1 MSAFK
6 IVQKISSLSI
16 GSAAGISTT
25 APIALKSGYLRI
37 VPTGN
42 AYIEVGSNP
51 GINTSNSI
59 WVAANSELILK
70 ETVRS
75 QPTVGIIT
83 GTTTTVIIPEGT
95 SCAFDVGDYV
105 ELTGISTTGINTT
118 SAQVV
123 TVDNTTSYNGYFN
136 TRLTLNWNTSA
147 QPPVAKENAKGELRK
162 ITKVAAY
169 NDSAAPNIIHI
180 TEVQV
185 VSNFS

>member
-6 IVQKISSLSI
+6 IVQKIPSLAI
-16 GSAAGISTT
+16 GSTSGISTT
-25 APIALKSGYLRI
+25 GPISLKSGYLRI

-42 AYIEVGSNP
+42 AYIEIGSNP

-59 WVAANSELILK
+59 WVSANSELILK

-75 QPTVGIIT
+75 QSIVGIIT
-83 GTTTTVIIPEGT
+83 GTTTTIIIPEGL

-105 ELTGISTTGINTT
+105 ELTGINTAGINTNF
-118 SAQVV
+118 AQVV
-123 TVDNTTSYNGYFN
+123 SVDNTTSYNGYHN
-136 TRLTLNWNTSA
+136 TRLSINWNTSSR
-147 QPPVAKENAKGELRK
+147 PPVVDGAGELRK
-162 ITKVAAY
+162 ITKIAVY
-169 NDSAAPNIIHI
+169 NDSASSNTIHI

>member
-6 IVQKISSLSI
+6 IVQKIPSLVI
-16 GSAAGISTT
+16 GSASGISTT
-25 APIALKSGYLRI
+25 APISLKSGYIR
-37 VPTGN
+37 VVSTQN
-42 AYIEVGSNP
+42 AYIEIGSNP

-59 WVAANSELILK
+59 WVPANDELILK

-83 GTTTTVIIPEGT
+83 GATTTVIIPQGT

-105 ELTGISTTGINTT
+105 ELTGISTTGINTNF
-118 SAQVV
+118 AQVV
-123 TVDNTTSYNGYFN
+123 SVDNTTSYDGYFN
-136 TRLTLNWNTSA
+136 TRLSINWNTSSR
-147 QPPVAKENAKGELRK
+147 PPVTNGNGELRK
-162 ITKVAAY
+162 VTKIAAF
-169 NDSAAPNIIHI
+169 NDSASPNTIHI

>member
-6 IVQKISSLSI
+6 IVQKIPSLVI
-16 GSAAGISTT
+16 GSASGISTT
-25 APIALKSGYLRI
+25 SPISLKSGYIR
-37 VPTGN
+37 VVSTQN
-42 AYIEVGSNP
+42 AYIEIGSNP

-59 WVAANSELILK
+59 WVPANDELILK

-105 ELTGISTTGINTT
+105 ELTGISTTGINTNF
-118 SAQVV
+118 AQVV
-123 TVDNTTSYNGYFN
+123 SVDNTTSYDGYFN
-136 TRLTLNWNTSA
+136 TRLSINWNTSSR
-147 QPPVAKENAKGELRK
+147 PPVTNGNGELRK
-162 ITKVAAY
+162 VTKIAAF
-169 NDSAAPNIIHI
+169 NDSASPNTIHI

>member
-1 MSAFK
+1 MSAYK
-6 IVQKISSLSI
+6 IVQKIPSLSI
-16 GSAAGISTT
+16 GSTAGISTT

-37 VPTGN
+37 VPTEN
-42 AYIEVGSNP
+42 AYIEIGSNP

-75 QPTVGIIT
+75 QPTVGILT
-83 GTTTTVIIPEGT
+83 GATTTVIIPEGT

-105 ELTGISTTGINTT
+105 ELTGISTTGINTNF
-118 SAQVV
+118 AQVIY
-123 TVDNTTSYNGYFN
+123 VDNTTSYDGYYN
-136 TRLTLNWNTSA
+136 TRLALDWDTSA
-147 QPPVAKENAKGELRK
+147 EPPVLNGNGELRK
-162 ITKVAAY
+162 VTKVAAY
-169 NDSAAPNIIHI
+169 NDSEMPNTIHI

>member
-6 IVQKISSLSI
+6 IVQKIPSLTI
-16 GSAAGISTT
+16 GSASGISTT
-25 APIALKSGYLRI
+25 GPIALKSGYLRI
-37 VPTGN
+37 IPSGN
-42 AYIEVGSNP
+42 AYIEIGTNP
-51 GINTSNSI
+51 GIDTASSI
-59 WVAANSELILK
+59 WTPANSELILK

-105 ELTGISTTGINTT
+105 QLTGVSAVGINTN

-123 TVDNTTSYNGYFN
+123 SVDNTTSYNGYFN
-136 TRLTLNWNTSA
+136 TRLSINWNTSTR
-147 QPPVAKENAKGELRK
+147 PPVADGTGELRK
-162 ITKVAAY
+162 ITKIAAY
-169 NDSAAPNIIHI
+169 NDSASSNTIHI

>member
-1 MSAFK
+1 MSAYK
-6 IVQKISSLSI
+6 VVQKISSLSI
-16 GSAAGISTT
+16 GSSAGISTSG
-25 APIALKSGYLRI
+25 PIALKSGYLRI

-42 AYIEVGSNP
+42 AYIEIGPNP
-51 GINTSNSI
+51 VIGLTSSI

-83 GTTTTVIIPEGT
+83 GTTTTAIIPEGT

-105 ELTGISTTGINTT
+105 ELTGISTTGINTN
-118 SAQVV
+118 SAQVLS
-123 TVDNTTSYNGYFN
+123 VDNSTSYNGYYN
-136 TRLTLNWNTSA
+136 TRLTLNWNTSSR
-147 QPPVAKENAKGELRK
+147 PPVEDGRGELRK

-169 NDSAAPNIIHI
+169 NDSATANTIHI

>member
-6 IVQKISSLSI
+6 VVQKIPSLSI
-16 GSAAGISTT
+16 STTSGISTSG
-25 APIALKSGYLRI
+25 PIALKSGYLRI

-42 AYIEVGSNP
+42 AYIEIGTNP
-51 GINTSNSI
+51 GINTSTSI
-59 WVAANSELILK
+59 WVSANQELILK

-95 SCAFDVGDYV
+95 SCSFDVGDYV
-105 ELTGISTTGINTT
+105 ELSGISTTGINTNF
-118 SAQVV
+118 AQVV
-123 TVDNTTSYNGYFN
+123 SVDNTTSYDGYHN
-136 TRLTLNWNTSA
+136 TRLQINWNTSS
-147 QPPVAKENAKGELRK
+147 QPPVSNGNGELRK
-162 ITKVAAY
+162 VIKVAAY
-169 NDSAAPNIIHI
+169 NDSASSNTIHI

>member
-6 IVQKISSLSI
+6 IVQKIPSLSI
-16 GSAAGISTT
+16 GSSAGVTT
-25 APIALKSGYLRI
+25 SGPIALKSGYIRI
-37 VPTGN
+37 IPKGD
-42 AYIEVGSNP
+42 AYIEIGANP
-51 GINTSNSI
+51 AAFSNSSV
-59 WVAANSELILK
+59 WVPANTEVILK

-95 SCAFDVGDYV
+95 TCAFNVGDYV
-105 ELTGISTTGINTT
+105 ALSGISTTGINTNF
-118 SAQVV
+118 AQV
-123 TVDNTTSYNGYFN
+123 TAVDNSTGYDGYHV

-147 QPPVAKENAKGELRK
+147 QPPVANGNGELRK
-162 ITKVAAY
+162 VTKIAAY
-169 NDSAAPNIIHI
+169 NDSSSSNTIHI

>member
-16 GSAAGISTT
+16 GSSAGISTSN
-25 APIALKSGYLRI
+25 PISLKSGYLRI
-37 VPTGN
+37 VPSGN
-42 AYIEVGSNP
+42 AYIEIGSNP
-51 GINTSNSI
+51 VINLNSSI
-59 WVAANSELILK
+59 WVSANSELILK
-70 ETVRS
+70 ESVRS

-105 ELTGISTTGINTT
+105 ELTGITTAGINTNF
-118 SAQVV
+118 AEVV
-123 TVDNTTSYNGYFN
+123 SVDNTTNYNGYYN
-136 TRLTLNWNTSA
+136 TRLTINWNTSSR
-147 QPPVAKENAKGELRK
+147 PPVLDGKGELRK
-162 ITKVAAY
+162 VIKIAAL
-169 NDSAAPNIIHI
+169 NDSVSPNTIHI

>member
-6 IVQKISSLSI
+6 IVQKIPSLSI
-16 GSAAGISTT
+16 GTTSGISTT
-25 APIALKSGYLRI
+25 GPIALKSGYLRI

-42 AYIEVGSNP
+42 AYIEIGSNP
-51 GINTSNSI
+51 GINTANSI

-95 SCAFDVGDYV
+95 GCAFDVGDYV
-105 ELTGISTTGINTT
+105 ELTGISTTGINTNF
-118 SAQVV
+118 AQVV
-123 TVDNTTSYNGYFN
+123 SVDNTTSYNGYFN
-136 TRLTLNWNTSA
+136 TRLSINWNTSSR
-147 QPPVAKENAKGELRK
+147 PPVLNGNGELRK

-169 NDSAAPNIIHI
+169 NDSATPNTIHI

>member
-6 IVQKISSLSI
+6 IVQKIPSLTI
-16 GSAAGISTT
+16 GSASGISTT
-25 APIALKSGYLRI
+25 GPIALKSGYLRI
-37 VPTGN
+37 IPSGN
-42 AYIEVGSNP
+42 AYIEIGTNP
-51 GINTSNSI
+51 GIDTTSSI
-59 WVAANSELILK
+59 WTPANSELILK

-105 ELTGISTTGINTT
+105 ALTGINATGINTN
-118 SAQVV
+118 SAQVIS
-123 TVDNTTSYNGYFN
+123 VDNTTSHNGYFN
-136 TRLTLNWNTSA
+136 TRLSINWNTSTR
-147 QPPVAKENAKGELRK
+147 PPVTNGNGELRK
-162 ITKVAAY
+162 ITRVAAY
-169 NDSAAPNIIHI
+169 NDSATSNTIHI

>member
-6 IVQKISSLSI
+6 IVQKIPSLTI
-16 GSAAGISTT
+16 GSASGISTT
-25 APIALKSGYLRI
+25 GPIALKSGYLRI
-37 VPTGN
+37 VSTGN
-42 AYIEVGSNP
+42 AYIEIGTNP
-51 GINTSNSI
+51 GINTTTSI
-59 WVAANSELILK
+59 WVSANSELILK

-105 ELTGISTTGINTT
+105 ELTGINTTGINTN

-123 TVDNTTSYNGYFN
+123 YVDNTTSYDGYHN
-136 TRLTLNWNTSA
+136 TRLSLNWNTSSR
-147 QPPVAKENAKGELRK
+147 PPVTNGNGELRK
-162 ITKVAAY
+162 ITRVAAY
-169 NDSAAPNIIHI
+169 NDSVTPNTIHI

>member
-105 ELTGISTTGINTT
+105 ELTGISTTGINTNF
-118 SAQVV
+118 AQVV
-123 TVDNTTSYNGYFN
+123 SVDNTTSYDGYFN
-136 TRLTLNWNTSA
+136 TRLFINWNTSSR
-147 QPPVAKENAKGELRK
+147 PPVANGNGELRK
-162 ITKVAAY
+162 VTKIAAF
-169 NDSAAPNIIHI
+169 NDSAAPNTIHI